1 MISIIKTIRI
11 NAPVGELY
19 RFWEDLENFPSFV
32 HSVES
37 VRKLDEKRS
46 HWTLRGPFGIQ
57 GEFESEFAEKKE
69 NELIRWES
77 REGKGFTKLAEGEGE
92 LRFVPVEEGKATDV
106 HVKLN
111 YRFSNR
117 IADKIGEM
125 ISSVGYSDR
134 QFERGL
140 RAIKE
145 SIEVGEMRE

>member
-1 MISIIKTIRI
+1 
-11 NAPVGELY
+11 
-19 RFWEDLENFPSFV
+19 
-32 HSVES
+32 
-37 VRKLDEKRS
+37 
-46 HWTLRGPFGIQ
+46 
-57 GEFESEFAEKKE
+57 
-69 NELIRWES
+69 
-77 REGKGFTKLAEGEGE
+77 
-92 LRFVPVEEGKATDV
+92 VEEGKATDV